1 MSDYWDNITAL
12 YEKLSESGEV
22 NERAE
27 SLILADVEY
36 LETQLVKGLIYCEK
50 LKAKIT
56 GVWDEN
62 D

>member
-1 MSDYWDNITAL
+1 MSSYWDNITGL
-12 YEKLSESGEV
+12 YNKLSESGEIV
-22 NERAE
+22 ERAE
-27 SLILADVEY
+27 SLILEDVDY
-36 LETQLVKGLIYCEK
+36 LEIQLVKGLIYCER